1 LLHAFDSS
9 RAFCWSLWL
18 ENGAIWFD
26 NPLGSPTFQYPK
38 FSESGVSED
47 FHLKNDDVWRFI
59 GFTLDEVSDTARFWL
74 DGSLVWEGPWGSSV
88 TGADCAGS
96 DKLVALGH
104 QHPGWTYGA
113 EVEIHDFRMYVH
125 SDARPDGSTGGSLSG

>member
-1 LLHAFDSS
+1 M
-9 RAFCWSLWL
+9 
-18 ENGAIWFD
+18 
-26 NPLGSPTFQYPK
+26 
-38 FSESGVSED
+38 SED